1 MNIGKE
7 ILDKLNVLSKISEPS
22 KGVTRLYLTKEY
34 LEARNI
40 IESWMKEAGLTT
52 RIDGVGNLIGEY
64 KSNNLKAK
72 TLVLGS
78 HQDSVEDG
86 GKFDGILGVILPI
99 VCIKNLLK
107 EYKELSCNIKIISFA
122 YEEGTTYGA
131 ACLTSKV
138 VAGTF
143 KKHLLELEY
152 KGKKLSDAMKEY
164 GFNFQKIDKYR
175 IKKEDIDTFLEVH
188 IEQGPVLEYENLAV
202 GIVTAIQ
209 SCNRYLV
216 NIKGQA
222 GHSGTIPMKMRKD
235 AGAVMAEIIYKST
248 KLAEDLGEIVL
259 TFGKVSVSPGAV
271 NVIPGE
277 AEFTIDIRAMKNK
290 ILTDT
295 MDRIENIIKEVTERK
310 KMSYSMEMT
319 NEIMETTCSPSVI
332 ESLEKSF
339 IRHNIPIFKLP
350 SGAGHDAQEMANIA
364 NMGMLFVRC
373 IDGISHN
380 PIEDVR
386 EKDLDIAGNI
396 IMDYIYNFER
406 V

>member
-7 ILDKLNVLSKISEPS
+7 ILDKLNILSKISEPS

-40 IESWMKEAGLTT
+40 IENWMKEAGLTT

-72 TLVLGS
+72 TLVMGS

-107 EYKELSCNIKIISFA
+107 KYKELNCNIKIISFA

-131 ACLTSKV
+131 ACLTSKAI
-138 VAGTF
+138 AGTF
-143 KKHLLELEY
+143 KESLLELEY
-152 KGKKLSDAMKEY
+152 KGKKLNDAMKEY
-164 GFNFQKIDKYR
+164 RFDSQKIDECKF
-175 IKKEDIDTFLEVH
+175 KKEDIDTFLEVH
-188 IEQGPVLEYENLAV
+188 IEQGPVLEYENLSV

-248 KLAEDLGEIVL
+248 KLAEELGEMVL
-259 TFGKVSVSPGAV
+259 TFGKISVIPGAV

-295 MDRIENIIKEVTERK
+295 MKKIEDIIKEVTESK
-310 KMSYSMEMT
+310 KMVYSIKMT
-319 NEIMETTCSPSVI
+319 NEIMETACSPKVI
-332 ESLEKSF
+332 EALEKSF
-339 IRHNIPIFKLP
+339 MKQNIPIFRLP

-364 NMGMLFVRC
+364 DMGMLFVRC

-396 IMDYIYNFER
+396 IMDYIYNF
-406 V
+406 

>member
-1 MNIGKE
+1 MNIGRE

-40 IESWMKEAGLTT
+40 IENWMKEAGLTT

-64 KSNNLKAK
+64 KSNNAEAK
-72 TLVLGS
+72 TLVMGS
-78 HQDSVEDG
+78 HQDSIEDG

-107 EYKELSCNIKIISFA
+107 EHGELNCNVKIISFA

-131 ACLTSKV
+131 ACLTSKA

-143 KKHLLELEY
+143 KEHLLELEY
-152 KGKKLSDAMKEY
+152 KGKKLKDAMEEY
-164 GFNFQKIDKYR
+164 GFNPQKIDEYKM
-175 IKKEDIDTFLEVH
+175 KKEDIDTFLEVH
-188 IEQGPVLEYENLAV
+188 IEQGPVLEYENLPV

-216 NIKGQA
+216 KIKGQA
-222 GHSGTIPMKMRKD
+222 GHSGTIPMKLRKD
-235 AGAVMAEIIYKST
+235 AGAAMAEIIYKST
-248 KLAEDLGEIVL
+248 KLAEELGEMVL
-259 TFGKVSVSPGAV
+259 TFGKMSVTPGAV

-277 AEFTIDIRAMKNK
+277 AEFTIDIRAMKNT
-290 ILTDT
+290 ILVDT
-295 MDRIENIIKEVTERK
+295 IEKIENIIKEIVERK
-310 KMSYSMEMT
+310 GMSYSIQMT
-319 NEIMETTCSPSVI
+319 NEIMETACSPSVM
-332 ESLEKSF
+332 EALEKSF
-339 IRHNIPIFKLP
+339 IRQNIPVFKLP

-364 NMGMLFVRC
+364 EMGMLFVRC
-373 IDGISHN
+373 VDGISHN

-396 IMDYIYNFER
+396 IMDYIYNF
-406 V
+406 

>member
-1 MNIGKE
+1 MNTGKE
-7 ILDKLNVLSKISEPS
+7 ILDKLNELSKISEPS

-34 LEARNI
+34 LEARAV
-40 IESWMKEAGLTT
+40 IENWMKEAGLATK
-52 RIDGVGNLIGEY
+52 IDGVGNLIGEY
-64 KSNNLKAK
+64 KSQNPKAK

-107 EYKELSCNIKIISFA
+107 EYGELNCNVKIISFA

-131 ACLTSKV
+131 ACLTSKA

-143 KKHLLELEY
+143 KEYLLELEY
-152 KGKKLSDAMKEY
+152 RGKKLRNAMKEC
-164 GFNFQKIDKYR
+164 GFNLEKIDECKM
-175 IKKEDIDTFLEVH
+175 KKGEIDTFLEIH
-188 IEQGPVLEYENLAV
+188 IEQGPVLEFENLAV

-216 NIKGQA
+216 NVKGQA

-235 AGAVMAEIIYKST
+235 AGSAMAEIIYKST
-248 KLAEDLGEIVL
+248 KLAEELGEMVL
-259 TFGKVSVSPGAV
+259 TFGKVAVLPGAV

-277 AEFTIDIRAMKNK
+277 AEFTIDIRAMKNT
-290 ILTDT
+290 ILVDT
-295 MDRIENIIKEVTERK
+295 MEKIENIIKETVERRG
-310 KMSYSMEMT
+310 MSYSIKMT
-319 NEIMETTCSPSVI
+319 NKIMETACSPSVM
-332 ESLEKSF
+332 EALEKSF
-339 IRHNIPIFKLP
+339 IRQNIPVFKLP

-364 NMGMLFVRC
+364 DMGMLFVRC

-380 PIEDVR
+380 PAEDVR

-396 IMDYIYNFER
+396 VMDYIYNF
-406 V
+406 